1 MATSDP
7 YLSAASMPDYYA
19 NAQLVDQTAPTTELY
34 NRLTATR
41 SYDPRFLPRYVD
53 TVYDGSV
60 TRSASS
66 KYDSAAPKVSRAI
79 AANIPSDLGC
89 DYSLRFLVQR
99 SNAFLWA
106 HIIHYSTAYERGDLD
121 PYTNPRYADNPWDP
135 DSEGS
140 GTDPLTPLPNQGNCY
155 CEEAMYVVPKITYQY
170 KDEDGNTQTA
180 TQLVNPRTGAGGDR
194 AVGAKVNNNC
204 LARYKS
210 IDRTAEWA
218 KRTEGL
224 KDGGGVPWLGDFC
237 GYVEETH
244 VSDCVAE
251 CVTTGRATA
260 FDGLKGPFYDDVK
273 PVEMVICPE
282 GRPPYKTTRNMPTS
296 VTYKMCYRV
305 RDATINCIRSEA
317 TLGWYSGFPWCTW
330 YSFGPIREIYSMG
343 GVKRKTGLNADGTP
357 ETVEVCIPYTVKLG
371 YDDHGCPHVVSQ
383 GFSGPTRGRN
393 GGSAEMPEG
402 VEMEFDLVPESEL
415 PSGWLDDDDD
425 EDSESSIDLSDELY
439 PSVSASSLQRF
450 RDSKGRQT
458 P

>member
-66 KYDSAAPKVSRAI
+66 KYDSAVPKVRRAI
-79 AANIPSDLGC
+79 AANIPSGLGC

-121 PYTNPRYADNPWDP
+121 PYTNPRYTDNPGNS

-155 CEEAMYVVPKITYQY
+155 CGEAMYVVPKITYQY
-170 KDEDGNTQTA
+170 KDKDGGTQTA

-204 LARYKS
+204 LAQYKS
-210 IDRTAEWA
+210 VDRTAEWA
-218 KRTEGL
+218 MITEG
-224 KDGGGVPWLGDFC
+224 PARC
-237 GYVEETH
+237 YQHHEETQ

-260 FDGLKGPFYDDVK
+260 FNGLKGPFYDDVK
-273 PVEMVICPE
+273 PVEMEICPE

-296 VTYKMCYRV
+296 VTYKMCYQV

-317 TLGWYSGFPWCTW
+317 TLGYYYWYTW
-330 YSFGPIREIYSMG
+330 WSFGDITVSYSMG

-357 ETVEVCIPYTVKLG
+357 ETVEVCIPYTVEIG

-383 GFSGPTRGRN
+383 GFSGPTRGRSD
-393 GGSAEMPEG
+393 GSAEMPEG

-415 PSGWLDDDDD
+415 PSEWLDDDDDD
-425 EDSESSIDLSDELY
+425 EDSESSIGLSDELY

-450 RDSKGRQT
+450 RDSKGR
-458 P
+458 